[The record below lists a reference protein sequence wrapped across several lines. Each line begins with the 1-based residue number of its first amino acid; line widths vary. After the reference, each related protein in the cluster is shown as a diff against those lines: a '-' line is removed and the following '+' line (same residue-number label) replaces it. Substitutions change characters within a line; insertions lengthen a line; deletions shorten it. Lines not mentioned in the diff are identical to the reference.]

1 MRLSGTIIGSTG
13 TFVPFA
19 QLDQSKGVGLGFC
32 FKFRNIVSVLT
43 SNGFECDGP
52 CTNRFVKTKYL
63 KVIYLPG
70 PFSHY
75 IFWNFHL
82 FIASHNNFESLA
94 PRCKIKNPELDPAKI
109 GMDFCTTCEVRI
121 SQLNFRK
128 YLWKKTSS
136 FSGRKLPWRTQR
148 WETWQPGTIEWS
160 FI

>member
-32 FKFRNIVSVLT
+32 FKSRNIVSVLT

-63 KVIYLPG
+63 VVYLPG

-75 IFWNFHL
+75 IF
-82 FIASHNNFESLA
+82 
-94 PRCKIKNPELDPAKI
+94 
-109 GMDFCTTCEVRI
+109 
-121 SQLNFRK
+121 
-128 YLWKKTSS
+128 
-136 FSGRKLPWRTQR
+136 
-148 WETWQPGTIEWS
+148 
-160 FI
+160 